1 MDSSVRSSADVGTGM
16 QDEHVAAHRFCPLD
30 FLCEKFN
37 REGKDL
43 RFYGI
48 GEIDDIRGVDDEAG
62 NIVLAHPFLCL
73 WDAELIHRF
82 TSGVLRRAGIKHK
95 GVGSVGKRFLDGTV
109 HHRCSAHAHM
119 GADQERLASCFARG
133 FTKWIHRFSI
143 SVKIFKRVCSL
154 TDGYQYHRYIVA

>member
-1 MDSSVRSSADVGTGM
+1 MDSSIRSCADGGKSGM
-16 QDEHVAAHRFCPLD
+16 QDEHVAAHRFCPLN

-82 TSGVLRRAGIKHK
+82 TSVFGAGSK
-95 GVGSVGKRFLDGTV
+95 
-109 HHRCSAHAHM
+109 A
-119 GADQERLASCFARG
+119 
-133 FTKWIHRFSI
+133 
-143 SVKIFKRVCSL
+143 
-154 TDGYQYHRYIVA
+154 

>member
-1 MDSSVRSSADVGTGM
+1 MSTSVPIASVRSIS
-16 QDEHVAAHRFCPLD
+16 F
-30 FLCEKFN
+30 EKFN
-37 REGKDL
+37 REEKDL

-95 GVGSVGKRFLDGTV
+95 GIGSVGKAFPGRN
-109 HHRCSAHAHM
+109 RPS
-119 GADQERLASCFARG
+119 
-133 FTKWIHRFSI
+133 
-143 SVKIFKRVCSL
+143 
-154 TDGYQYHRYIVA
+154 